1 VPGGGPGDGGGQ
13 GGVGVR
19 HLRSTV
25 TRMQAMAR
33 RRDEAR
39 WGNEDAGDDEEDE
52 AGSNN
57 DEGRDKTW

>member
-1 VPGGGPGDGGGQ
+1 M
-13 GGVGVR
+13 
-19 HLRSTV
+19 H
-25 TRMQAMAR
+25 AMAR